1 MIHLRCNMRDMVVL
15 LSLDGGACRS
25 MARKLRGEHIYCK
38 ILPAE
43 ATAEDV
49 LSQDALGVLLAGGS
63 KGEPAVIP
71 HLSELLACGLP
82 VMAMGDAALSACLML
97 GGSLGPRAEEPG
109 VLSVHFENDERL
121 FQGVEDSERY
131 LPAARAM
138 QITWGGA
145 MPIAISDSG
154 VLGFRDAQRPVYALA
169 FQAERNDLCGTRL
182 LFNFCHNLCGC
193 TLWWSHQAF
202 VGRAREE
209 IERLSMGGG
218 ALCALSGGL
227 DSGVCAM
234 LGNMALG
241 HRLTCIFVDTGL
253 MRKDEAAQVMAFY
266 RDRIGLNVHLIEA
279 QEEFMEVLR
288 GIEAPR
294 DKEAVIFR
302 LLRDILTREAA
313 KFPNITLL
321 IQGTNYSDTLTK
333 AAFPLALPSPGTML
347 VEPLRELFKDEIR
360 RVGEEL
366 GLPPFMALRQPF
378 PGSGLATRILA
389 EVTPERLRVLRE
401 ADAIFRQEME
411 ASGQDKRLWQY
422 FATLAELPFSGGGMV
437 ITLRAVQAV
446 DGAAAM
452 PARLPS
458 DLLERVSQAIR
469 ETLPSVIRVLYD
481 LTPSSNYEQVD
492 WK

>member
-1 MIHLRCNMRDMVVL
+1 MRDMVVL
-15 LSLDGGACRS
+15 ISLDGGVCRS
-25 MARKLRGEHIYCK
+25 IARKLRGEHIYCK
-38 ILPAE
+38 ILPAD

-63 KGEPAVIP
+63 KGEPALIP
-71 HLSELLACGLP
+71 HLSELLGCGLP
-82 VMAMGDAALSACLML
+82 VMAMGDAALAACLML

-109 VLSVHFENDERL
+109 VVSVHFENDEQL

-131 LPAARAM
+131 LPAARHL

-145 MPIAISDSG
+145 IPIAVTEGG
-154 VLGFRDAQRPVYALA
+154 VLGFRDAERPVYALA
-169 FQAERNDLCGTRL
+169 FQAERHDLCGTQL
-182 LFNFCHNLCGC
+182 LLNFCHGVCGC
-193 TLWWSHQAF
+193 TLWWSNQAF
-202 VGRAREE
+202 VERAREE
-209 IERLSMGGG
+209 IERLSRGGR

-234 LGNMALG
+234 LAHMALG

-253 MRKDEAAQVMAFY
+253 MRKDEAVQVMAFY

-279 QEEFMEVLR
+279 REEFMTVLR
-288 GIEAPR
+288 GLQAPEE
-294 DKEAVIFR
+294 KENAIFR

-313 KFPNITLL
+313 KLPDVTLL
-321 IQGTNYSDTLTK
+321 IQGTNFSDTLTG
-333 AAFPLALPSPGTML
+333 AAFPLALPSPDAML
-347 VEPLRELFKDEIR
+347 VEPVRELFKDEIR

-389 EVTPERLRVLRE
+389 EITPERLHILRE
-401 ADAIFRQEME
+401 ADALFRQEIE
-411 ASGQDKRLWQY
+411 ASGQGKRLWQY
-422 FATLAELPFSGGGMV
+422 FASLAELPFSGGGMV
-437 ITLRAVQAV
+437 ITRRAVQAV

-469 ETLPSVIRVLYD
+469 DALPQVVRVLYD
-481 LTPSSNYEQVD
+481 LTPSGNYGQED

>member
-1 MIHLRCNMRDMVVL
+1 MRDMVVL
-15 LSLDGGACRS
+15 ISLDGGACRS

-49 LSQDALGVLLAGGS
+49 RSQDALGVLLAGAS
-63 KGEPAVIP
+63 RGEPSAIP
-71 HLSELLACGLP
+71 HLSELLDCGLP
-82 VMAMGDAALSACLML
+82 VMAMGDAALAACLAL

-109 VLSVHFENDERL
+109 VVSVHFENDARL
-121 FQGVEDSERY
+121 FQNVEDSERY
-131 LPAARAM
+131 LPARRSL

-145 MPIAISDSG
+145 MPIAVTQDG
-154 VLGFRDAQRPVYALA
+154 VLGFRDAEKPVYALA
-169 FQAERNDLCGTRL
+169 FQPERNDLCGTQL
-182 LFNFCHNLCGC
+182 LLNFCHGICGC
-193 TLWWSHQAF
+193 TLWWSNQAF
-202 VGRAREE
+202 VERAREE
-209 IERLSMGGG
+209 ISRLSQGGN

-241 HRLTCIFVDTGL
+241 QRLTCIFVDTGL
-253 MRKDEAAQVMAFY
+253 MRKDEAAQIMAFY

-279 QEEFMEVLR
+279 QETFLTALR
-288 GIEAPR
+288 GLQAPA

-302 LLRDILTREAA
+302 LLRDILNREAA
-313 KFPNITLL
+313 KLPDVTLL
-321 IQGTNYSDTLTK
+321 IQGTNFSDTLTG
-333 AAFPLALPSPGTML
+333 ASFPLALPSPAAQL
-347 VEPLRELFKDEIR
+347 IEPVRELFKDEIR

-366 GLPPFMALRQPF
+366 GLPPSMALRQPF

-389 EVTPERLRVLRE
+389 EVTPERLSILRE
-401 ADAIFRQEME
+401 ADAIFRREME
-411 ASGQDKRLWQY
+411 ASGLDKRLWQY

-437 ITLRAVQAV
+437 VTLRAVQAV

-469 ETLPSVIRVLYD
+469 EALPQVVRVFYD
-481 LTPSSNYEQVD
+481 LTPSSNYGQVE